1 MLTEAYKTTSRA
13 ALPLLASAPLADY
26 ESIDPFLRFQS
37 AHHQHD
43 KIESLAGH
51 RVRLT
56 ELGRAWTDTLLH
68 MLKSSYKFHDISP
81 EEIHISSPIIQR
93 TPNEILDRLDAV
105 NVCPVYNMD
114 LVDT

>member
-13 ALPLLASAPLADY
+13 ALPVLASAPLADY
-26 ESIDPFLRFQS
+26 ERGTVYDLQ
-37 AHHQHD
+37 
-43 KIESLAGH
+43 
-51 RVRLT
+51 